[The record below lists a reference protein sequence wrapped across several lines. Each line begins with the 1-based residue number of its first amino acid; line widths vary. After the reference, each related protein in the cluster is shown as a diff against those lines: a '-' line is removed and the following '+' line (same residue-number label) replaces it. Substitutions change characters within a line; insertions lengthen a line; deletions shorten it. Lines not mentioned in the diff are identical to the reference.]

1 MQFVYQFARH
11 LVANHETTQLE
22 DGLNSDLAANDVADA
37 SANGS
42 PMQRQT
48 VCQCSGKRFAKTAPN
63 GLPMQTEQDMDSLER
78 DIDVIRNANRLPA
91 VCDSSHTAATA
102 NDQKITANGS
112 VNALANGSPTQ
123 RQMEKNN

>member
-11 LVANHETTQLE
+11 LVANHENTLLE
-22 DGLNSDLAANDVADA
+22 DGFNSDLAANDVADA

-91 VCDSSHTAATA
+91 VCDSSPAATTA
-102 NDQKITANGS
+102 HGQKITANGS
-112 VNALANGSPTQ
+112 AHALANGSPTQ